1 MISLALLLG
10 CIVFAARGTEH
21 EFYLENYG
29 PPDSISQCI
38 DLTNYA
44 TIYLT
49 QTAWRLMF
57 EYQRSVAFHFPFNM
71 TGSSNILVIRIA
83 DFNFGSVPCTTEH
96 LTINDRRICGRYEEL
111 KDDEKITFAT
121 SRNHT
126 SIKYHRGSFFDPSF
140 RMIIRVFAARRVYEN
155 RLDRYHLN
163 GSLPFDAMAQSLGNE
178 LGICPEE
185 QDFYCKLDQMCIS
198 EDLWCDGIEDCSD
211 GTDEKDCLRISIY
224 GVLGLVAFLFL
235 LIALTVYLAIFCFK
249 KSRRSSPKHDYH
261 ICHTN

>member
-140 RMIIRVFAARRVYEN
+140 RMIIRVFAARR
-155 RLDRYHLN
+155 
-163 GSLPFDAMAQSLGNE
+163 NE